1 MKKALFLIGLSL
13 ALGLSAQAAD
23 DSELRDGPCMKILDS
38 CKSYIKSQTTK
49 KSLYRDCMHPLLND
63 EKIEGVSISPED
75 LKACK
80 SKKAELKQKK

>member
-13 ALGLSAQAAD
+13 VLSLSAQASD
-23 DSELRDGPCMKILDS
+23 DTELRDGPCMKILEA
-38 CKSYIKSQTTK
+38 CKTYIKSQPTK
-49 KSLYRDCMHPLLND
+49 KSRYRDCVTPLLND
-63 EKIEGVSISPED
+63 EKIEGVNVSPED